1 MKRSIIRNLYIQS
14 LSIFTMALICLSLF
28 VAKGANAAGAQI
40 PYSFFLEGPYSIT
53 GMKTNVEF
61 INLDDDGWLIMNSLR
76 IDVNVYE
83 NLFGLYAKFPFSGV
97 TDFGVNG
104 ESDYDFGNLSL
115 GGKAVMLNLDNAA
128 LTGGLEV
135 FFPTTDDG
143 FGAFGAQRY
152 FRDVAAFA
160 DDALTIN
167 PYLVFGISG
176 GDIFAFQANLDFN
189 ILTDANRLDRV
200 FDTGGDDTELIVKY
214 GGTVSVTPDLPL
226 PFSTSFL
233 VELLLASSTSFDD
246 NITGAYLT
254 PGFRVGGQIFS
265 AGVGVE
271 IPFGSDEVTDFAN
284 VGFLLDFMVRFG
296 S

>member
-1 MKRSIIRNLYIQS
+1 MKKNIYRNLYVRSLLMLGAVLIS
-14 LSIFTMALICLSLF
+14 LSLTATKS
-28 VAKGANAAGAQI
+28 ANAAGAQI
-40 PYSFFLEGPYSIT
+40 PNSFFLEHPYSIT
-53 GMKTNVEF
+53 GIQADLEF

-76 IDVNVYE
+76 GDINVYE

-97 TDFGVNG
+97 TNFGVND

-115 GGKAVMLNLDNAA
+115 GGKGVILNLDNAV

-135 FFPTTDDG
+135 FLPTTSDG
-143 FGAFGAQRY
+143 FGALAAQEY

-160 DDALTIN
+160 DDALTID
-167 PYLVFGISG
+167 PYMVFAISG
-176 GDIFAFQANLDFN
+176 GEIFAFQANLDFN
-189 ILTDANRLDRV
+189 IITNATRLDRV
-200 FDTGGDDTELIVKY
+200 FDTGGDDTELIIKY
-214 GGTVSVTPDLPL
+214 GGTASVTPDLSV

-233 VELLLASSTSFDD
+233 VELLLASSTSFDR

-254 PGFRVGGQIFS
+254 PGVRVGGQIFS

>member
-1 MKRSIIRNLYIQS
+1 MKKNIYRNLYVRSLLMLVAVLIS
-14 LSIFTMALICLSLF
+14 LSLTATKS
-28 VAKGANAAGAQI
+28 ANAAGAQI
-40 PYSFFLEGPYSIT
+40 PNSFFLEHPYSIT
-53 GMKTNVEF
+53 GIQADLEF

-76 IDVNVYE
+76 GDINVYE

-97 TDFGVNG
+97 TNFGVND

-115 GGKAVMLNLDNAA
+115 GGKGVILNLDNAV

-135 FFPTTDDG
+135 FLPTTSDG
-143 FGAFGAQRY
+143 FGALAAQEY

-160 DDALTIN
+160 DDALTID
-167 PYLVFGISG
+167 PYMVFAISG
-176 GDIFAFQANLDFN
+176 GEIFAFQANLDFN
-189 ILTDANRLDRV
+189 IITNATRLDRV
-200 FDTGGDDTELIVKY
+200 FDTGGDDTELIIKY
-214 GGTVSVTPDLPL
+214 GGTASVTPDLSV

-233 VELLLASSTSFDD
+233 VELLLASSASFDR

-254 PGFRVGGQIFS
+254 PGVRVGGQIFS

>member
-1 MKRSIIRNLYIQS
+1 MKKNIYRNLYVRSLLMLGAVLIS
-14 LSIFTMALICLSLF
+14 LSLTATKS
-28 VAKGANAAGAQI
+28 ANAAGAQI
-40 PYSFFLEGPYSIT
+40 PYSFFLEHPYSIT
-53 GMKTNVEF
+53 GIQADLEF

-76 IDVNVYE
+76 GDINVYE

-97 TDFGVNG
+97 TNFGVND

-115 GGKAVMLNLDNAA
+115 GGKGVILNLDNAV

-135 FFPTTDDG
+135 FLPTTSDG
-143 FGAFGAQRY
+143 FGALAAQEY

-160 DDALTIN
+160 DDALTID
-167 PYLVFGISG
+167 PYMVFAISG
-176 GDIFAFQANLDFN
+176 GEIFAFQANLDFN
-189 ILTDANRLDRV
+189 IITNATRLDRV
-200 FDTGGDDTELIVKY
+200 FDTGGDDTELIIKY
-214 GGTVSVTPDLPL
+214 GGTASVTPDLSV

-233 VELLLASSTSFDD
+233 VELLLASSASFDR

-254 PGFRVGGQIFS
+254 PGVRVGGQIFS

>member
-1 MKRSIIRNLYIQS
+1 MKKNIYRNLYVRSLLMLGAVLIS
-14 LSIFTMALICLSLF
+14 LSLTATKS
-28 VAKGANAAGAQI
+28 ANAAGAQI
-40 PYSFFLEGPYSIT
+40 PNSFFLEHPYSIT
-53 GMKTNVEF
+53 GIQADLEF

-76 IDVNVYE
+76 GDINVYE

-97 TDFGVNG
+97 TNFGVND

-115 GGKAVMLNLDNAA
+115 GGKGVILNLDNAV

-135 FFPTTDDG
+135 FLPTTSDG
-143 FGAFGAQRY
+143 FGALAAQEY

-160 DDALTIN
+160 DDALTID
-167 PYLVFGISG
+167 PYMVFAISG
-176 GDIFAFQANLDFN
+176 GEIFAFQANLDFN
-189 ILTDANRLDRV
+189 IITNATRLDRV
-200 FDTGGDDTELIVKY
+200 FDTGGDDTELIIKY
-214 GGTVSVTPDLPL
+214 GGTASVTPDLSV

-233 VELLLASSTSFDD
+233 VELLLASSASFDR

-254 PGFRVGGQIFS
+254 PGVRVGGQIFS